1 MILVIGKNGQLAHE
15 LRQYLPKR
23 SRFLSSR
30 DINLN
35 EIQAI
40 KKKLSKFNFQLIINC
55 AAKVNIDFCEKNYE
69 EAKLINFKLVLFE

>member
-1 MILVIGKNGQLAHE
+1 MVS
-15 LRQYLPKR
+15 LRMSFDNISKR

-55 AAKVNIDFCEKNYE
+55 AAFNNVDLAELEK
-69 EAKLINFKLVLFE
+69 KITISMLLLLVK